1 MKKINLNLLLAIF
14 SLFCIACRPSNNVV
28 NAEEDNEKIYQDYIK
43 QMSGKYK
50 QKMAVDV
57 DIHLLDGKTVKLSEY
72 QGKTVLL
79 NFWFINCPPCLT
91 EIASLNELQRNYKN
105 KDVVVISVALDDVER
120 LKYVTEAKGVE
131 YLVGANGK
139 DQSTAYGVTVF
150 PTSFLIDK
158 KGIVQEVFVGA
169 SDWDAT
175 YTYTEIKPYLEK
187 LLQTP

>member
-1 MKKINLNLLLAIF
+1 MKKLNALFFFFLLTL
-14 SLFCIACRPSNNVV
+14 IACRPTVKTLA
-28 NAEEDNEKIYQDYIK
+28 AEEDNEKIYQDYIK
-43 QMSGKYK
+43 QMSGKFK
-50 QKMAVDV
+50 QNAAP
-57 DIHLLDGKTVKLSEY
+57 DIDINQLDGKVIKLSEY

-105 KDVVVISVALDDVER
+105 KDVVVISVSLDDVER
-120 LKYVTEAKGVE
+120 LKYVVDAKGIE
-131 YLVGANGK
+131 YIVGANGK
-139 DQSTAYGVTVF
+139 AQSSTYGVTVF

-175 YTYTEIKPYLEK
+175 YTYTEIKPFLEK
-187 LLQTP
+187 LLQNP

>member
-1 MKKINLNLLLAIF
+1 MKKINLLFALLFLLLT
-14 SLFCIACRPSNNVV
+14 ACRPTNGVV
-28 NAEEDNEKIYQDYIK
+28 SAEEDNEKIYQDYIK

-105 KDVVVISVALDDVER
+105 KEVVVISIALDDVER
-120 LKYVTEAKGVE
+120 LKYVADAKGVE
-131 YLVGANGK
+131 YIVGANGK
-139 DQSTAYGVTVF
+139 EQSAAYGVTVF

-175 YTYTEIKPYLEK
+175 YTYTEIKPFLEK